1 MTIFTEEVIDQINEF
16 IRSEVL
22 EIDSYDIRK
31 APRFAELTSDDS
43 ITRIEIVDELDQLDE
58 DEVTNRMLSLLGDCI
73 VYHTFEM
80 YLHIVLQV
88 NSNELQVEAWLVNGV
103 CPGLGRNI
111 DETLIVDGEFCEL
124 DELFDDEY
132 DGDEEGDDDY
142 YEALEEYR
150 EQLREMYPDAED
162 IDFSHTRETYV
173 IKLK

>member
-1 MTIFTEEVIDQINEF
+1 MTIFTDEVIDQINEF
-16 IRSEVL
+16 IQEEVL

-31 APRFAELTSDDS
+31 APRFADLTSSDS
-43 ITRIEIVDELDQLDE
+43 FTRIEIVDELQQLDE

-88 NSNELQVEAWLVNGV
+88 NSNELQVEAWLVNGIG
-103 CPGLGRNI
+103 PGAGRNI

-132 DGDEEGDDDY
+132 DGDDDDDY

-162 IDFSHTRETYV
+162 IDFSHTRETSV